1 MWPFYTAALM
11 PYAYKSTTFC
21 AKKWRFDGIMMGH
34 EGQFGL
40 LHRALRI
47 EICTKKSPCQFVE
60 TRFAERHGQDCL
72 VPVALFLNEYGEEI
86 IGVFVSSRL
95 CTGDALVGGV
105 IERKDVHACENQ
117 P

>member
-1 MWPFYTAALM
+1 MKANLGCCIAH
-11 PYAYKSTTFC
+11 
-21 AKKWRFDGIMMGH
+21 R
-34 EGQFGL
+34 GL
-40 LHRALRI
+40 KFAQ
-47 EICTKKSPCQFVE
+47 KSPCQFAE